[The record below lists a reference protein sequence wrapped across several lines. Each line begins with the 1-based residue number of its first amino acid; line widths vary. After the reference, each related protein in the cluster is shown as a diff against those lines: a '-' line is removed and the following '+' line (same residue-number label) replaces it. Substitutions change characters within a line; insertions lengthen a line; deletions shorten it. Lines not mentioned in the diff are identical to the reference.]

1 MYKRRSGSLFV
12 CMDALLLAGHEFIT
26 LLPTTISMIMILIR
40 GSFNVNTITLFI
52 ILTRSLAG

>member
-1 MYKRRSGSLFV
+1 
-12 CMDALLLAGHEFIT
+12 MDALLLAGHEFIT